1 MAQRNNNK
9 KYSVSTNMAIY
20 ELAQDTLIKVEMT
33 SFEAEKLKERQDI
46 QRFLKSQIEAI
57 SPDIAKSY

>member
-1 MAQRNNNK
+1 
-9 KYSVSTNMAIY
+9 MAIY